1 MMPMLP
7 KASNISEVVKRVR
20 SLRRLNLLGRD

>member
-7 KASNISEVVKRVR
+7 NVSNIPEVIERVR
-20 SLRRLNLLGRD
+20 SLRRVNLLGRD

>member
-7 KASNISEVVKRVR
+7 NASNIPEVVKRVR